1 MDGTDVP
8 AANAAADALE
18 EAGLTPFLF
27 QLNLRCSVH
36 RITQLNS

>member
-18 EAGLTPFLF
+18 EAGANPVPISA
-27 QLNLRCSVH
+27 QLEMFCPPYNP
-36 RITQLNS
+36 T